1 MNNIEAIRASIL
13 DAMTTGTDEPE
24 GLSKSAEDALA
35 SAIQNYLTASTA
47 TASEPAS
54 KGGKSIK
61 RKGIALTAAAQGG
74 PANLRPVSLL
84 MKSKIED
91 LTEAQKATL
100 ELLGCQ
106 MKEGPVA

>member
-1 MNNIEAIRASIL
+1 MKTIEEIRASIL
-13 DAMTTGTDEPE
+13 EAMIAGTDEPE
-24 GLSKSAEDALA
+24 NLSKSSEEALSEA
-35 SAIQNYLTASTA
+35 VQNYLTASTA

-74 PANLRPVSLL
+74 PANFRPVSLL